1 MFWLCILKQ
10 RHSVHATFTF
20 VDAGANKDL
29 VSTDKGETPEEAAR
43 RMGHDEVADF
53 VRDWDAEASLKAAAD
68 YLGVHLKKEEFLKW
82 LVKEFL
88 DAPLPEGWMELESE
102 EG

>member
-1 MFWLCILKQ
+1 MLYILKQ
-10 RHSVHATFTF
+10 CCPAHIIFTF
-20 VDAGANKDL
+20 IDAGANKDL
-29 VSTDKGETPEEAAR
+29 VSKDKGETPEEAAR

-68 YLGVHLKKEEFLKW
+68 YLGVDLKKEEFLKW

-88 DAPLPEGWMELESE
+88 NAPLPEGWMELESE